1 MIEMKKYTI
10 LLFFLVF
17 SDVSF
22 AQKETV
28 KNDGTLVT
36 LKEGKIRGS
45 VLSSGVLSFKGI
57 PYAEPPV
64 GERRW
69 RSPIPKK
76 KWNGIK
82 NAIAFG
88 SRSPQRNTYDDMVF
102 RSAEE
107 SEDCLYLNIWKPQVV
122 DVNPL
127 PVVVYIHGGGFS
139 SGDGSEPRYDGES
152 MAGKGVIFITIN
164 YRLSIFGFL
173 AHSDLSRE
181 SKSGSSGNYGLQD
194 QNEALRWV
202 KRNISAFGGNPDQI
216 TIAGESAGSMSVSA
230 QMCSPLSKGLFNG
243 AIGQSGSVL
252 GFEPPVNLANA
263 EKIGAE
269 FAKACGANSIDE
281 LRKIPTET
289 ILRRSKDYWFPLT
302 VDGYFFVEQPLMTY
316 TYGRQMD
323 VPLLAGW
330 NTAERSMNTILFNQK
345 PTVENYKGGVDRV
358 FTSKS
363 KEIFALY
370 PANADEQVA
379 QLATDL
385 ASDRFISYSTW
396 KWIDVHSKT
405 NGHPVYRY
413 LFSRKR
419 PAFIG
424 RGSHNADIMGA
435 VHASDIEYALGNL
448 NLNKSYQWENEDV
461 ETSKIFQSYLVNFI
475 RSGNPNGEGLPKW
488 FGLQSSIPKV
498 MIIDGQ
504 SKSEPEKNGKRYMQ
518 LDRIVNPLIER

>member
-1 MIEMKKYTI
+1 MMIKIKKYTTLLL
-10 LLFFLVF
+10 LLF
-17 SDVSF
+17 SASRSF
-22 AQKETV
+22 AQTEIV
-28 KNDGTLVT
+28 KHDETLVT
-36 LKEGKIRGS
+36 LQEGKIRGAI
-45 VLSSGVLSFKGI
+45 LSSGVLAFKGI

-64 GERRW
+64 DELRW
-69 RSPIPKK
+69 QPPVPKK

-82 NAIAFG
+82 NAMAFG

-107 SEDCLYLNIWKPQVV
+107 SEDCLYLNIWKPQI
-122 DVNPL
+122 VNGKSL

-152 MAGKGVIFITIN
+152 MVSKGVIFITIN
-164 YRLSIFGFL
+164 YRLSVFGFL
-173 AHSDLSRE
+173 AHASLSKE
-181 SKSGSSGNYGLQD
+181 SKRGSSGNYGLQD
-194 QNEALRWV
+194 QNEALHWV

-230 QMCSPLSKGLFNG
+230 QMCSPLSKGLFHG

-252 GFEPPVNLANA
+252 GFEPPVSLANA
-263 EKIGAE
+263 EKIGEE

-281 LRKIPTET
+281 LRKIPTKE
-289 ILRRSKDYWFPLT
+289 LLKRSKDYWFPLT
-302 VDGYFFVEQPLMTY
+302 IDGYFFVEQPLITY

-330 NTAERSMNTILFNQK
+330 NTAERSMNTILSNQK
-345 PTVENYKGGVDRV
+345 PTVENYRAGAEKL

-363 KEIFALY
+363 KEILALY
-370 PANADEQVA
+370 PATADEQVA

-405 NGHPVYRY
+405 NGYPVYRY

-419 PAFIG
+419 PTFIG
-424 RGSHNADIMGA
+424 QGSHNADVMGA

-448 NLNKSYQWENEDV
+448 NLNKRYKWESEDF
-461 ETSKIFQSYLVNFI
+461 ETSKVFQSYLVNFI
-475 RSGNPNGEGLPKW
+475 KSGNPNGDGLPKW

-498 MIIDGQ
+498 MIIDNEC
-504 SKSEPEKNGKRYMQ
+504 KSIPEKNGKRYMQ
-518 LDRIVNPLIER
+518 LDEILNP

>member
-1 MIEMKKYTI
+1 MIEIRKYII
-10 LLFFLVF
+10 LLVVSL
-17 SDVSF
+17 SASLSF
-22 AQKETV
+22 AQKAIV
-28 KNDGTLVT
+28 KNDVTLVT
-36 LKEGKIRGS
+36 LKEGKIIGTA
-45 VLSSGVLSFKGI
+45 LSSGVLAFKGI

-69 RSPIPKK
+69 RSPMRKK
-76 KWNGIK
+76 KWRGIK
-82 NAIAFG
+82 DATAFG
-88 SRSPQRNTYDDMVF
+88 ARSPQRNTYDDMVF
-102 RSAEE
+102 RSTEE
-107 SEDCLYLNIWKPQVV
+107 SEDCLYLNVWKPETV
-122 DVNPL
+122 DGRPL
-127 PVVVYIHGGGFS
+127 PVLVYIHGGGFS

-152 MAGKGVIFITIN
+152 MASKGVIFITIN
-164 YRLSIFGFL
+164 YRLSVFGFL
-173 AHSDLSRE
+173 AHPDLSRE

-202 KRNISAFGGNPDQI
+202 KRNVEAFGGNPDQI

-230 QMCSPLSKGLFNG
+230 QMCSPLSKTLFHR

-252 GFEPPVNLANA
+252 GFEPPVSLTNA

-269 FAKACGANSIDE
+269 FIKACGVNTINE
-281 LRKIPTET
+281 LRKIPFKE
-289 ILRRSKDYWFPLT
+289 LLMRSKDYWFPLT
-302 VDGYFFVEQPLMTY
+302 IDGYFFVEQPLITY

-330 NTAERSMNTILFNQK
+330 NTAERSMNTILSNQK
-345 PTVENYKGGVDRV
+345 PTVENYKLGVDRV

-363 KEIFALY
+363 KEIYPLY
-370 PANADEQVA
+370 SANQDEQVA

-424 RGSHNADIMGA
+424 KGAHNSDIMGA

-448 NLNKSYQWENEDV
+448 NLNKSYKWESEDF
-461 ETSKIFQSYLVNFI
+461 ETSKFFQSYLVNFI
-475 RSGNPNGEGLPKW
+475 KTGNPNGDALPKW
-488 FGLQSSIPKV
+488 FGFQSSIPKV
-498 MIIDGQ
+498 MIIDGA
-504 SKSEPEKNGKRYMQ
+504 SKSLPEKNGKRYLQ
-518 LDRIVNPLIER
+518 LDMIVNP

>member
-1 MIEMKKYTI
+1 MIEMKKYII
-10 LLFFLVF
+10 LLFLLF
-17 SDVSF
+17 SSSLSF
-22 AQKETV
+22 AQNDIL
-28 KNDGTLVT
+28 KNGETLVT
-36 LKEGKIRGS
+36 LKEGKIRGT
-45 VLSSGVLSFKGI
+45 VLSSSVLAFKGI
-57 PYAEPPV
+57 PYAEPPL

-69 RSPIPKK
+69 RSPMPKK
-76 KWNGIK
+76 NWVGVKD
-82 NAIAFG
+82 AMAFS
-88 SRSPQRNTYDDMVF
+88 SRSPQRNTYDDMFF

-107 SEDCLYLNIWKPQVV
+107 SEDCLYLNIWKPQIK
-122 DVNPL
+122 DGKSL

-152 MAGKGVIFITIN
+152 MAVKGVIFITIN
-164 YRLSIFGFL
+164 YRLSVFGFL
-173 AHSDLSRE
+173 AHPDLSKE
-181 SKSGSSGNYGLQD
+181 NKQGSSGNYGLQD
-194 QNEALRWV
+194 QNEALRWI

-230 QMCSPLSKGLFNG
+230 QLCSPLSKGLFQG
-243 AIGQSGSVL
+243 AIGQSGSIL
-252 GFEPPVNLANA
+252 GFEPPVSLSNA

-269 FAKACGANSIDE
+269 FVKACGANSISE
-281 LRKIPTET
+281 LRKIPTQE
-289 ILRRSKDYWFPLT
+289 LLKRSKDYWFPLT
-302 VDGYFFVEQPLMTY
+302 VDGYFFVEQPLTTY

-330 NTAERSMNTILFNQK
+330 NTAERSMNAILSNQK
-345 PTVENYKGGVDRV
+345 PTVDNYKAGVDRG
-358 FTSKS
+358 FASKS

-370 PANADEQVA
+370 YANTDEQVP

-424 RGSHNADIMGA
+424 HGSHNTDIMGA

-448 NLNKSYQWENEDV
+448 KLNNSYKWESEDF
-461 ETSKIFQSYLVNFI
+461 ETSKVFQSYLLNFI
-475 RSGNPNGEGLPKW
+475 KSGNPNGEGLPRW

-498 MIIDGQ
+498 MIIDGE
-504 SKSEPEKNGKRYMQ
+504 SKSLSEKNGKRYLQ
-518 LDRIVNPLIER
+518 LDGIVNP

>member
-1 MIEMKKYTI
+1 MIEMKKYII
-10 LLFFLVF
+10 LLLFLF
-17 SDVSF
+17 SSSLSF
-22 AQKETV
+22 AQNDIL
-28 KNDGTLVT
+28 KNGEMLVT
-36 LKEGKIRGS
+36 LKEGKIRGT
-45 VLSSGVLSFKGI
+45 VLSSNVVAFKGI

-69 RSPIPKK
+69 RSPMPKK
-76 KWNGIK
+76 KWSGIK
-82 NAIAFG
+82 NASAFG

-107 SEDCLYLNIWKPQVV
+107 SEDCLYLNIWKPQTK
-122 DVNPL
+122 DGKSL

-139 SGDGSEPRYDGES
+139 SGDGSEPRYDGEN
-152 MAGKGVIFITIN
+152 MARNGVIFITIN
-164 YRLSIFGFL
+164 YRLSVFGFL
-173 AHSDLSRE
+173 AHPDLSKE
-181 SKSGSSGNYGLQD
+181 SKQGSSGNYGLQD

-230 QMCSPLSKGLFNG
+230 QLCSPLSKGLFQG
-243 AIGQSGSVL
+243 AIGQSGSIL
-252 GFEPPVNLANA
+252 GFEPPVSLANA

-269 FAKACGANSIDE
+269 FVKACGANSISD
-281 LRKIPTET
+281 LRKIPMQEV
-289 ILRRSKDYWFPLT
+289 LKRSKDYWFPLT
-302 VDGYFFVEQPLMTY
+302 VDGYFFREQPLITY

-330 NTAERSMNTILFNQK
+330 NTAERSMNSILANQK
-345 PTVENYKGGVDRV
+345 STVENYKAGVDRV
-358 FTSKS
+358 FASKS

-370 PANADEQVA
+370 YANTDEQVP

-424 RGSHNADIMGA
+424 QGSYNADILGA

-448 NLNKSYQWENEDV
+448 SLNKNYKWEREDF
-461 ETSKIFQSYLVNFI
+461 ETSKFFQSYLVNFI
-475 RSGNPNGEGLPKW
+475 KTGNPNGDDLPRW

-498 MIIDGQ
+498 MIIDGE
-504 SKSEPEKNGKRYMQ
+504 SKSLPEKNGKRYMQ
-518 LDRIVNPLIER
+518 LDGILNP